1 VIIENPSEMK
11 ILLINFNPPYYGNFR
26 RSSQFGR
33 QLVLRGHQV
42 TLMVTSLHQRHGIK
56 VSEFWGMRLVETPDL
71 FAGPLRSGWD
81 PWNVLNRIAWLR
93 NQQFDLIHAF
103 ESRPVVIYPALF
115 ASRRGAV
122 CLIDWAD
129 WFGKGGSVEQRPNP
143 IVRFCLRPIE
153 TFFEEHFRPKAHAN
167 TVICSTLYKKACEL
181 GIHPVQLL
189 LVPDGGDPEAIQ
201 AGDPIAA
208 RQRLGLPV
216 NGMYIGY
223 LGAIFD
229 QDADFMLK
237 ALQIV
242 RQSVPEVHFLW
253 VGARPQ
259 KLTRKFEGMPN
270 VHIFGRFSQDKMNDF
285 LSAMDLGWLPLR
297 NSPANNG
304 RWPSKLNEY
313 MCAGRPIIATNV
325 SDLAE
330 LFERRRIGLLSK
342 DQPEPFAKN
351 TLDLLTNPVLRQ
363 SMGFEARKTAEEEFS
378 WEALAGRMEEFYLL
392 IMKQIPNKYRVNSG
406 IV

>member
-1 VIIENPSEMK
+1 
-11 ILLINFNPPYYGNFR
+11 
-26 RSSQFGR
+26 
-33 QLVLRGHQV
+33 
-42 TLMVTSLHQRHGIK
+42 
-56 VSEFWGMRLVETPDL
+56 
-71 FAGPLRSGWD
+71 
-81 PWNVLNRIAWLR
+81 
-93 NQQFDLIHAF
+93 
-103 ESRPVVIYPALF
+103 
-115 ASRRGAV
+115 
-122 CLIDWAD
+122 
-129 WFGKGGSVEQRPNP
+129 
-143 IVRFCLRPIE
+143 
-153 TFFEEHFRPKAHAN
+153 
-167 TVICSTLYKKACEL
+167 
-181 GIHPVQLL
+181 
-189 LVPDGGDPEAIQ
+189 
-201 AGDPIAA
+201 
-208 RQRLGLPV
+208 
-216 NGMYIGY
+216 
-223 LGAIFD
+223 
-229 QDADFMLK
+229 MLK